1 MEFAEKIFHIVWVCN
16 KKTEA
21 SVNEASAEYRLPS

>member
-1 MEFAEKIFHIVWVCN
+1 MEFAEKIFHIMLI
-16 KKTEA
+16 KKKKKEA